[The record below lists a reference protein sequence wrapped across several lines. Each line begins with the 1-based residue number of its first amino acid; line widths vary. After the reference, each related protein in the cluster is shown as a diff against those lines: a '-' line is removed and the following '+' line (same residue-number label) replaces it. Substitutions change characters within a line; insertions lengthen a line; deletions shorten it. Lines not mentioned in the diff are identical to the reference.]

1 MNKRTQGFLIIG
13 FLMMMAPVLN
23 ACSVRSSD
31 KTQQLKPRLV
41 VLTDIAP
48 NDVEPD
54 DMESLIRL
62 LVHADQFEVEALIA
76 TTGWSNTGGSER
88 IDLIYDAL
96 DAYEKDLPNLK
107 KRSGQLEFDDDESKQ
122 RIGYWPSADYLR
134 SRTVLGSIKM
144 GMKHIGEGNNSKGS
158 NLIVELADE
167 NDDRPVWIAVWGGG
181 NTFAQAIW
189 KVQHERTQPEFIDFL
204 HKFRV
209 YTITDQDRPWS
220 QGDTI
225 NYAIS
230 SHQWMRKF
238 GKDLLF
244 FWDECAWKHQNN
256 TGKNNWHQ
264 YAQHIQGHGN
274 LGTLY
279 PKYKWGVEG
288 DTPSFMHLMPNGLSS
303 PDIPEQVS
311 WSGYFEFNMGRDS
324 LTRAYTN
331 YTGEPYRISTRYFEY
346 FYPAMFNN
354 FAARMDWAKNGEGN
368 INPVVLIDDDATK
381 SVVEIQ
387 CEAGSKAVLDASKSY
402 DPDDDKLNFKWWI
415 LPEAGSYRGDV
426 KMMDADSERATVFI
440 PSGAQGAKIH
450 VICELADNGEPAL
463 TSYRRIIIEAR

>member
-1 MNKRTQGFLIIG
+1 
-13 FLMMMAPVLN
+13 
-23 ACSVRSSD
+23 
-31 KTQQLKPRLV
+31 
-41 VLTDIAP
+41 
-48 NDVEPD
+48 
-54 DMESLIRL
+54 
-62 LVHADQFEVEALIA
+62 
-76 TTGWSNTGGSER
+76 
-88 IDLIYDAL
+88 
-96 DAYEKDLPNLK
+96 
-107 KRSGQLEFDDDESKQ
+107 
-122 RIGYWPSADYLR
+122 
-134 SRTVLGSIKM
+134 
-144 GMKHIGEGNNSKGS
+144 
-158 NLIVELADE
+158 
-167 NDDRPVWIAVWGGG
+167 
-181 NTFAQAIW
+181 
-189 KVQHERTQPEFIDFL
+189 
-204 HKFRV
+204 
-209 YTITDQDRPWS
+209 
-220 QGDTI
+220 
-225 NYAIS
+225 
-230 SHQWMRKF
+230 MRKF

-288 DTPSFMHLMPNGLSS
+288 DIPSFMHLMPNGLSS

-381 SVVEIQ
+381 SVIEIQ

-426 KMMDADSERATVFI
+426 KIMDADTEKATVFI

-450 VICELADNGEPAL
+450 VICEVADNGEPAL